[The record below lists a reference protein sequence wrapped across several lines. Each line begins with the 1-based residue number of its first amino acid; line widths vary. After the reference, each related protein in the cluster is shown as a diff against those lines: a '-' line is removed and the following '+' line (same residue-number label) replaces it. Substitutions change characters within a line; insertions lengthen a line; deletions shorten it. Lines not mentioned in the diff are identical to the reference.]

1 MSIRK
6 RPDGTY
12 FIRFYENGRKG
23 SAMRQETLGR
33 IPFAEAVRIYKERV
47 ALAAARRGTDDD
59 SRVTLAMLAREYVNL
74 HCARKSESAKVR
86 AEQALRVI
94 LPVLGERIVR
104 TLKPLDIEAFRE
116 KRLAAEIKPVTV
128 NREWAVLKAILNF
141 GEKKGVIGRNPIR
154 RGSVPM
160 FEAESRREVFFE
172 PEEWERFLGAFAD
185 EVAWKSYR
193 TRLRNLGPVKEGLQG
208 LRRYGGGRNPDSQA
222 TAEYRERLRATVPF
236 FRTMLYTG
244 SRPSEVL
251 RLTWQD
257 IDFDRGRVSLW
268 QEKTRAA
275 KTVPMSK
282 ALREVLSALP
292 RGIGGARVFVRP
304 DGVPL
309 TLPEVAR
316 AFRVAQKLSGIR
328 EELNPYTIRHTF
340 ASWLAIKGTPIRT
353 IQELLGHRDLRMTL
367 RYAHLSPAHLA
378 EAVETIGAVEKSN
391 RLRVGCAS
399 KESEVGETEAKPSES
414 SGSPYENRTRI
425 SALRGPRPNR

>member
-1 MSIRK
+1 
-6 RPDGTY
+6 
-12 FIRFYENGRKG
+12 
-23 SAMRQETLGR
+23 
-33 IPFAEAVRIYKERV
+33 
-47 ALAAARRGTDDD
+47 
-59 SRVTLAMLAREYVNL
+59 
-74 HCARKSESAKVR
+74 
-86 AEQALRVI
+86 
-94 LPVLGERIVR
+94 
-104 TLKPLDIEAFRE
+104 
-116 KRLAAEIKPVTV
+116 
-128 NREWAVLKAILNF
+128 
-141 GEKKGVIGRNPIR
+141 
-154 RGSVPM
+154 VPM

-172 PEEWERFLGAFAD
+172 PEEWERFLGAFDD
-185 EVAWKSYR
+185 ETAWKSYR

-208 LRRYGGGRNPDSQA
+208 LRRYGGGRNPDSEA

-257 IDFDRGRVSLW
+257 IDFERGRVFLW

-304 DGVPL
+304 DSVPL

-353 IQELLGHRDLRMTL
+353 IQELLGHKDLRMTL

-378 EAVETIGAVEKSN
+378 EAVETIGTVEKSN

-399 KESEVGETEAKPSES
+399 KESGEAGTEAKPFGS